1 MKKLFVALLC
11 LTTSL
16 TAFSQIRDGST
27 CERAFEIGDEFSAIL
42 PEGDFWFVAQTP
54 SLPLTVYFY
63 KTKETDDLPDVW
75 LDLTCTPG
83 EYEDP
88 IIRSL
93 IEKAGEYDL
102 TFPMHEKLK
111 KTTDDFGRECYY
123 VSFNENYRNMLYGEG
138 VTYAINAYMHV
149 QSHAEASVEFVS
161 TSVES
166 QCRDFVNTFT
176 MNSAMR
182 IEPEDSVNVYVW
194 PIGEWINTMYRITWE
209 DSEASLDFYD
219 GADCMVERNRRVR
232 EHHVL
237 PRDSFIM
244 NKVAAQKIIK
254 DINNT
259 NLYVRLYAKK
269 SGVLKI
275 QSYEEKLELVS
286 ILFGKNGDCPGVPGV
301 IDNET
306 MTITCVAPSRSTCG
320 WNLRQVTNHCI
331 DEGSI
336 VYNAY
341 NGEKPTVKDGQ
352 LILGNLVY
360 TLNITQA
367 DDPGSTDASIK
378 SIELNGELIAEFNSS
393 ILEYKDVESA
403 EDVPSLQIE
412 LNDANA
418 TYAVS
423 GLGKVPC
430 DVTITVTA
438 ELGNTLEYVLHLI
451 AARSTDA
458 TLKTLTVNGFEI
470 DGFKPEQQN
479 YRITAVSIPTIGA
492 EANDPKAKVT
502 IDQPK
507 RLPGFAQVF
516 VEAEAG
522 NVTIYSI
529 TFSED
534 PKVKECAEVTPTISL
549 NEPKTLAKGMSE
561 AIALPTSTDILINSE
576 DEQVHSEKLNLRF
589 NWSGNT
595 AVTMYV
601 SSLCQLDLS
610 QSSTTLLGVYEIA
623 KPHGETEFHLDWNNT
638 LRKQMAQKSV
648 DGNLYLF
655 FFTAEDGGV
664 VEITSYE
671 ETCLTRSNFID
682 FGEMEVSRSM
692 LANLYKIYFP
702 DWKDKDITMTWEG
715 DAAMDMFL
723 ATTCDFYLVDNDTR
737 LLAPAPFKFATGTSE
752 FTLNPTI
759 TSAWEDNTDN
769 GFLYVRF
776 KTDGTGTL
784 KLAVTDDHS
793 HETAL
798 SGVNSEITCYT
809 NDGQL
814 ILKSNQNDNVMVFNA
829 IGQQVLSANIIAG
842 VLYKFDLPQGL
853 YVVRTG
859 LGAKKVQIR

>member
-11 LTTSL
+11 LTSMTVF
-16 TAFSQIRDGST
+16 AQIHDGSS
-27 CERAFEIGDEFSAIL
+27 CERAFEIGDEFSAVL
-42 PEGDFWFVAQTP
+42 PEGDFWFVAETP

-83 EYEDP
+83 EYNDP
-88 IIRSL
+88 IIQNL
-93 IEKAGEYDL
+93 IDKAGEYDL

-123 VSFNENYRNMLYGEG
+123 VSFNENYRNMLYTEG
-138 VTYAINAYMHV
+138 VTYAIKAYMHI
-149 QSHAEASVEFVS
+149 QSHAETSVDFVS

-209 DSEASLDFYD
+209 DSEGNLAFYD
-219 GADCMVERNRRVR
+219 GMDCMIEKNRRVR
-232 EHHVL
+232 TH
-237 PRDSFIM
+237 RIM
-244 NKVAAQKIIK
+244 PKEEIVMNTKTAK
-254 DINNT
+254 DIVKEINNT
-259 NLYVRLYAKK
+259 NLYVRLYADKPGILRIE
-269 SGVLKI
+269 SF
-275 QSYEEKLELVS
+275 EEKLELVS

-306 MTITCVAPSRSTCG
+306 MTITCVAPSRTTCG
-320 WNLRQVTNHCI
+320 WNLRQILNHCA

-341 NGEKPTVKDGQ
+341 NGELPIVKDGKLQ
-352 LILGNLVY
+352 LGDLVY
-360 TLNITQA
+360 TLNVTQA
-367 DDPGSTDASIK
+367 SDPGSTDATIK
-378 SIELNGELIAEFNSS
+378 AIELNGELLVQFNPA
-393 ILEYKDVESA
+393 ILEYIDVESVLETPA
-403 EDVPSLQIE
+403 
-412 LNDANA
+412 LNVILNNANA
-418 TYAVS
+418 TYKVS
-423 GLGKVPC
+423 GLGQIPC

-470 DGFKPEQQN
+470 EGFSPDELY
-479 YRITAVSIPTIGA
+479 YRQTAVNVPVIGA

-534 PKVKECAEVTPTISL
+534 PKVKECAEVTPAIAL
-549 NEPKTLAKGMSE
+549 NEPKTLKKGMSE
-561 AIALPTSTDILINSE
+561 AIALPTNTDILINSE

-589 NWSGNT
+589 NWSGNSS
-595 AVTMYV
+595 VTMYV

-610 QSSTTLLGVYEIA
+610 KSSTTLLATYDIQ
-623 KPHGETEFHLDWNNT
+623 KPHGETEFHLDWNNA
-638 LRKQMAQKSV
+638 LRKQLSQKSV

-655 FFTAEDGGV
+655 FFTAEEGGAV
-664 VEITSYE
+664 TITSYE
-671 ETCLTRSNFID
+671 ETCLTRSNFVD

-692 LANLYKIYFP
+692 LANLYKIYYP

-723 ATTCDFYLVDNDTR
+723 ATSCDFYLVDNDTR
-737 LLAPAPFKFATGTSE
+737 LLAPAPFKFAAGTSE
-752 FTLNPTI
+752 FVLNPTI
-759 TSAWEDNTDN
+759 TSAWADNTDN

-776 KTDGTGTL
+776 KTNGSGLL
-784 KLAVTDDHS
+784 KLTVTDDHS

-798 SGVNSEITCYT
+798 ANTDSGITCYA
-809 NDGQL
+809 NNVQL
-814 ILKSNQNDNVMVFNA
+814 FVKSNQNDNLIVFNA
-829 IGQQVLSANIIAG
+829 LGQQVLNTAINEG

-853 YVVRTG
+853 YVVRTQT
-859 LGAKKVQIR
+859 GAKKVQIR